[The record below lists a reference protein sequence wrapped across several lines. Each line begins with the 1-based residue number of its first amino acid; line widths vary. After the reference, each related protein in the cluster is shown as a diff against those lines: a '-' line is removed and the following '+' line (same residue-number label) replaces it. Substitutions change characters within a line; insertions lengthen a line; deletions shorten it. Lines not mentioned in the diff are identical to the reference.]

1 MSPVDAHGAALRA
14 PIGQTPTVRSH
25 LAGQQRSRPLLVRL
39 YGAIFSDMGFL
50 GWPARQRGGRF
61 LLRSAPPAVSVI
73 VTALVL
79 MRAFESGSAG
89 WPQTAALT
97 ILAATL
103 AAVAVRRGR
112 AAAAGKATGLREQ
125 LELGTLF
132 LAGAHAVLQTAAG
145 GALESP
151 LQPLVYLLMAFVVA
165 FLARPAGVAIA
176 GVAVALELGLWWGR
190 GGDEAELG
198 GALVHAGFV
207 VLFGLLYHAVLAV
220 QVAAS
225 RLAEREAIERRLADI
240 DRLAREF
247 RLLQPGSGDAAT
259 AEQQR
264 RLTESAVVE
273 VEAAVRGALE
283 IAEVALRTHTCAA
296 FLLSDDDQLL
306 TLRECRSR
314 SDAVTSEPIPA
325 GEGALGGAV
334 RRASPVRLSGDV
346 KAVTYYSDGTRPRA
360 LLAVPLVERR
370 GNHVRGVLVADR
382 LDPIPF
388 DEDDER
394 LLVTLSGEILRAVAA
409 ERLLGDMKHARDE
422 KVRFYEAI
430 RRLNQTSKLRD
441 VFDVAL
447 QVSRSMTPLNF
458 GAVTLTETEGE
469 RTYHRIVRA
478 TYGDDGAAAGPA
490 LEGSRYLDNTG
501 LVASSAR
508 LSASL
513 PGTEL
518 DVSKAVV
525 FDDATRLKGVASLR
539 VIPLKAGEVVYGTL
553 VLGSARRGAFAPDLA
568 NQLEVVALQVGE
580 SIGRARLFEQTERL
594 ATTDGLTGL
603 LNHRTF
609 QERLDAQL
617 RQSERYGKRLSFILC
632 DIDHFK
638 SVNDTYGHPMGD
650 VVLKGVAAT
659 LAKEART
666 TDIVA
671 RYGGEEFAVVMPE
684 TDPAGAMV
692 IAERIRERIAK
703 LVFETEQGPLRVTL
717 SLGVAAYPDDAPRK
731 AELIERA
738 DACLYHAKRHGRN
751 QSVAASTLRT
761 PRKAANS

>member
-1 MSPVDAHGAALRA
+1 MTPAEASSGALRA
-14 PIGQTPTVRSH
+14 PIGRTPSVRTH
-25 LAGQQRSRPLLVRL
+25 LAAQRSRPPLVRV
-39 YGAIFSDMGFL
+39 YAAVFSDMGVL
-50 GWPARQRGGRF
+50 GWPARRRLGRF
-61 LLRSAPPAVSVI
+61 LLRSAPPAVAV
-73 VTALVL
+73 LVVSL
-79 MRAFESGSAG
+79 VMLRAFETATPG
-89 WPQTAALT
+89 WPQVAALFV
-97 ILAATL
+97 LASTL
-103 AAVAVRRGR
+103 AGVAVRSGR
-112 AAAAGKATGLREQ
+112 AIAAGRAIGVREQ
-125 LELGTLF
+125 LEIGTLF
-132 LAGAHAVLQTAAG
+132 LSAAHAVLQTASA

-165 FLARPAGVAIA
+165 FLQRPAGI
-176 GVAVALELGLWWGR
+176 GVAAAAVAVELGLWWGR
-190 GGDEAELG
+190 GAATGELTV
-198 GALVHAGFV
+198 ALTHAGFV
-207 VLFGLLYHAVLAV
+207 VLFGVLYHAVLAA

-225 RLAEREAIERRLADI
+225 RRAEREAIERRLADI
-240 DRLAREF
+240 DRRAREF
-247 RLLQPGSGDAAT
+247 RLLQPGGGDVDSADR
-259 AEQQR
+259 R
-264 RLTESAVVE
+264 RLTEAAVVE

-283 IAEVALRTHTCAA
+283 IAEVALRTHTCAV
-296 FLLSDDDQLL
+296 FLLSDDDRFL

-314 SDAVTSEPIPA
+314 SDAVTPEPIPA

-334 RRASPVRLSGDV
+334 RRGAPVRLAGDV
-346 KAVTYYSDGTRPRA
+346 KAVTYYADGTRPRA

-370 GNHVRGVLVADR
+370 GNHVRGVIVADR
-382 LDPIPF
+382 MDPVPF
-388 DEDDER
+388 GEEDER
-394 LLVTLSGEILRAVAA
+394 LLVTLSSEILRAVAA

-422 KVRFYEAI
+422 KERFYEAI

-447 QVSRSMTPLNF
+447 EVLRAMLPLNF
-458 GAVTLTETEGE
+458 AAVTLREGE
-469 RTYHRIVRA
+469 GGKEQHCIVRA
-478 TYGDDGAAAGPA
+478 TYGEDGAGAGPA
-490 LEGSRYLDNTG
+490 LEGNRFPDNTG
-501 LVASSAR
+501 LVAASAR
-508 LSASL
+508 LGASL

-518 DVSKAVV
+518 DVARAVV
-525 FDDATRLKGVASLR
+525 FDDATRLKGVASIR

-553 VLGSARRGAFAPDLA
+553 VLGSARRHAFAPELA
-568 NQLEVVALQVGE
+568 SQLEVVAMQVGE

-609 QERLDAQL
+609 QERTDALL
-617 RQSERYGKRLSFILC
+617 RLAERYGKRLSLLLC

-638 SVNDTYGHPMGD
+638 SVNDTYGHPVGD

-659 LAKEART
+659 LAKDART

-684 TDPAGAMV
+684 TDAAGAMV

-703 LVFETEQGPLRVTL
+703 LAFETGQGALRITM
-717 SLGVAAYPDDAPRK
+717 SLGVATYPDDAAKK

-751 QSVAASTLRT
+751 QSVAAATLRA

>member
-1 MSPVDAHGAALRA
+1 MSPVDVPGAVMRA

-25 LAGQQRSRPLLVRL
+25 LAGQRSRPLLVRL
-39 YGAIFSDMGFL
+39 YAGLFSDMGAL
-50 GWPARQRGGRF
+50 GGPARRRGVRF
-61 LLRSAPPAVSVI
+61 LLRSAPPAVSVA
-73 VTALVL
+73 VVALVL
-79 MRAFESGSAG
+79 LRGFEGPAG
-89 WPQTAALT
+89 AWPQTAGLGL
-97 ILAATL
+97 LAATL
-103 AAVAVRRGR
+103 AAVAVRRGQGS
-112 AAAAGKATGLREQ
+112 AAGRASTLREQ
-125 LELGTLF
+125 LEIGTLL
-132 LAGAHAVLQTAAG
+132 LAAAHAVLQAAAG

-165 FLARPAGVAIA
+165 FLERPAGLAVA
-176 GVAVALELGLWWGR
+176 GVAVGIELGLWWGR
-190 GGDEAELG
+190 GAVEAELAA
-198 GALVHAGFV
+198 ALVHAGFV
-207 VLFGLLYHAVLAV
+207 LLFGVLYHAVLAA

-240 DRLAREF
+240 DRRAREF
-247 RLLQPGSGDAAT
+247 RLLQSGNGDAPT
-259 AEQQR
+259 AEQQHR
-264 RLTESAVVE
+264 FTEAAVVE

-296 FLLSDDDQLL
+296 FLLSDDDRLL

-314 SDAVTSEPIPA
+314 SDAVNPEPIPA

-334 RRASPVRLSGDV
+334 RRGSPVRLAGDV

-370 GNHVRGVLVADR
+370 GDHIRGVIVADR
-382 LDPIPF
+382 LEPVPF
-388 DEDDER
+388 DDDDER

-409 ERLLGDMKHARDE
+409 ERLMADIKHARDE
-422 KVRFYEAI
+422 KQRFYEAI

-447 QVSRSMTPLNF
+447 QVSRSMAPLVF
-458 GAVTLTETEGE
+458 GAVTLVEVEGG
-469 RTYHRIVRA
+469 RTYHRILRV
-478 TYGDDGAAAGPA
+478 TYGEDGAGTGPA
-490 LEGSRYLDNTG
+490 LEGNRYPDNTG
-501 LVASSAR
+501 LVASAVR

-513 PGTEL
+513 PGTEI
-518 DVSKAVV
+518 DVGRAVI
-525 FDDATRLKGVASLR
+525 FEDATRLKGVASVR

-553 VLGSARRGAFAPDLA
+553 VLGSARRQAFGPDLA
-568 NQLEVVALQVGE
+568 NQLEVVAMQVGE

-609 QERLDAQL
+609 QERTDAQL
-617 RQSERYGKRLSFILC
+617 RQSERYGKRLSVILC

-659 LAKEART
+659 IAKEART

-684 TDPAGAMV
+684 TDPVGAMV
-692 IAERIRERIAK
+692 IAERIRERIGK
-703 LVFETEQGPLRVTL
+703 LVFETDQGPLRVTM
-717 SLGVAAYPDDAPRK
+717 SLGVAAFPDDAQRK

-751 QSVAASTLRT
+751 QSVAASMLRA